1 MRGAASAEDLQGLR
15 KACRSD
21 LERCFEIR
29 ESAHEN
35 RLPESYQRFLEISG
49 ASVDAESCWVWEEAG
64 RVEGFAAYDPQ
75 SATIDVLYVHND
87 AQGRGIGEALLQQCC
102 ADLKALGFG
111 RAFLSTTPGTR
122 AQDFYRRRGWEAFA
136 IDRAGDLRFRR
147 RLSDL

>member
-1 MRGAASAEDLQGLR
+1 MSEATSAEDLQSLR
-15 KACRSD
+15 KARRSD
-21 LERCFEIR
+21 LRRCFAIR
-29 ESAHEN
+29 ESASEN
-35 RLPESYQRFLEISG
+35 RLHDPLERFLEIG
-49 ASVDAESCWVWEEAG
+49 CASVDSGSCWVWEEAG

-75 SATIDVLYVHND
+75 SATIEVLYVHSD
-87 AQGRGIGEALLQQCC
+87 AQGHGIGGALLQQCC

-122 AQDFYRRRGWEAFA
+122 AQSFYRRRGWEAFA